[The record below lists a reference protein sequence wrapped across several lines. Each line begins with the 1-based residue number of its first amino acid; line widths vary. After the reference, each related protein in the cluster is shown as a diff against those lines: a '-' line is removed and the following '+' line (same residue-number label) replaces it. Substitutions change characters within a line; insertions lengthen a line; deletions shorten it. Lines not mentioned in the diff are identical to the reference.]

1 MKIKNNSSLIIKY
14 FISILSL
21 FIIPIIVV
29 CIIINIHSNRIFRD
43 ITTDLMQYS
52 LNSLLKTVEG
62 AFDDAEKITLQLTF
76 DERLSEVSGY
86 GVSGRKSVDEIYK
99 YHEVF
104 GALQSL
110 TDSNKN
116 ISSILV
122 YNKDSGKVIS
132 SDCSME
138 DISFYKD
145 SEWFKRYSANA
156 DTLMW
161 VKSTA
166 EHYEYS
172 AKNREEVIST
182 IYPISPDVGFE
193 GAIIINIP
201 VKPIAQMAY
210 DNSGLFIITPDKKD
224 VLNLSGG
231 DEFNLGDENYAK
243 LKKLISENEARSG
256 TAVSEFNGEKYVVSF
271 VTSSYNNMCFVML
284 TSEGY
289 MFRIINKLMWFA
301 VIIVLM
307 MFVIGL
313 VVAAFFSQK
322 FYSPVKKI
330 ADDIKLRTAD
340 LSASG
345 NEWKYIEQAVDRLI
359 KQDKEMKERKRISE
373 RLMLIKQIISDGI
386 ENWEDYHEFFVYRY
400 FSVIIVEVDN
410 ISEFT
415 SMYGRLERKYMIDL
429 ALDVVKNTINSTG
442 NIIADG
448 FTHENSF
455 TVLINTEMDSL
466 HEQRELF
473 SLIMSEVKKIINA
486 EATVAVGGTVEA
498 GSVSVSFDEA
508 KSALEERF
516 FNGNGTVIFHKG
528 QPAQQ
533 EEVKIQEALFV
544 NNLKLVKREQVYEYL
559 KDITRRLGNTGNAEY
574 VRQQM
579 ILILVIVLRCAN
591 ENNIPSS
598 VFTAGRSIFGELMDC
613 KTINDAYDMLCNV
626 CENIMKH
633 FEIKLDENNFKN
645 RIMEYVHKNYLK
657 DIDVY
662 TMAHELGISYSQ
674 LRRLFMEY
682 TGDNI
687 VVYTNRLRTE
697 LAKRLLIETDK
708 TIAEIA
714 IETGYNNDQSLN
726 RNFKKFEGL
735 TPGEFRKKHY
745 NL

>member
-1 MKIKNNSSLIIKY
+1 LKIKNNSSLIIKY

-52 LNSLLKTVEG
+52 LNSLLKTVED

-76 DERLSEVSGY
+76 DERLSDVTGY
-86 GVSGRKSVDEIYK
+86 EGMGRKSVDEIYK

-104 GALQSL
+104 GVLQSL

-116 ISSILV
+116 ITSILV
-122 YNKDSGKVIS
+122 YNSDSGKVIS
-132 SDCSME
+132 SESSID

-145 SEWFKRYSANA
+145 SEWYKRYSDNA

-161 VKSTA
+161 VKDTV
-166 EHYEYS
+166 EHYKYS
-172 AKNREEVIST
+172 TKNHEEVIST
-182 IYPISPDVGFE
+182 IYPISPEVGFR

-201 VKPIAQMAY
+201 VKHIAQMAY

-224 VLNLSGG
+224 VLSISGSN
-231 DEFNLGDENYAK
+231 EFNTDEKNYEK
-243 LKKLISENEARSG
+243 LKKLISDGESRSG
-256 TAVSEFNGEKYVVSF
+256 TVASEFDGEKCVVSY
-271 VTSSYNNMCFVML
+271 VTSSYNNMCFAML
-284 TSEGY
+284 TNEGY

-301 VIIVLM
+301 VIIVFM

-313 VVAAFFSQK
+313 VVAAFFSKK
-322 FYSPVKKI
+322 FYSPVKRI
-330 ADDIKLRTAD
+330 ADDIKTRTAD

-345 NEWKYIEQAVDRLI
+345 NEWKYIEHAIDRLI
-359 KQDKEMKERKRISE
+359 KQDKEIKEKKRISE

-400 FSVIIVEVDN
+400 FSVIIVEIDN
-410 ISEFT
+410 VSEFT
-415 SMYGRLERKYMIDL
+415 SMYSTVERKYMINL

-442 NIIADG
+442 KIIADG

-455 TVLINTEMDSL
+455 TVLINTEMYSL
-466 HEQRELF
+466 HEQKELF
-473 SLIMSEVKKIINA
+473 SIIMSEVKKITNS
-486 EATVAVGGTVEA
+486 EATVAVGGMVEA
-498 GSVSVSFDEA
+498 GSVSVSYDEA

-516 FNGNGTVIFHKG
+516 FNGNGTIIFHNS
-528 QPAQQ
+528 QPTHYD
-533 EEVKIQEALFV
+533 EVKIQETLFI
-544 NNLKLVKREQVYEYL
+544 NNLKLANREPVYEYL
-559 KDITRRLGNTGNAEY
+559 KDVTTKLGITRNAEY

-579 ILILVIVLRCAN
+579 IIILVTVIKCAN

-598 VFTAGRSIFGELMDC
+598 VFTTGRSIFGELMDC
-613 KTINDAYDMLCNV
+613 KTINDACDMLWSV

-714 IETGYNNDQSLN
+714 NDTGYNNDQSLN
-726 RNFKKFEGL
+726 RNFKKFEGI
-735 TPGEFRKKHY
+735 TPGEFRKNHY